1 MKKISHLLP
10 LVLIILGSGLLGA
23 CATSKQQS
31 TAYYDLGSTRT
42 AQAAAPA
49 AALPPLA
56 IAEINAPAWLDSPMM
71 YYRLSYANDQEPR
84 PYADSRWNTPPAQL
98 FAQRLKSRIG
108 QAGGAVLSASDG
120 ATNVPVVRIETD
132 EFMQRFDSPGQSSAQ
147 VTMRVAVLNNRLL
160 VAHRTFS
167 RQVAAQSADA
177 AGGVRALSEA
187 SDVAIA
193 DIIAWLAGLPL
204 KK

>member
-1 MKKISHLLP
+1 MKKISRALP
-10 LVLIILGSGLLGA
+10 LVLVMLGSGLLGA
-23 CATSKQQS
+23 CATGQQAS
-31 TAYYDLGSTRT
+31 LAFYDLGSTHT
-42 AQAAAPA
+42 ARAVAPA
-49 AALPPLA
+49 AGLPPLA
-56 IAEINAPAWLDSPMM
+56 IAEIDAPAWLDSPIM
-71 YYRLSYANDQEPR
+71 YYRLSYANDHEPR
-84 PYADSRWNTPPAQL
+84 PYAGSRWNTPPAQL
-98 FAQRLKSRIG
+98 FAQRLKSRMG

-147 VTMRVAVLNNRLL
+147 VTMRVAVLNNRTL

-167 RQVAAQSADA
+167 KQVAAQSADA

-187 SDVAIA
+187 SDAAITE
-193 DIIAWLAGLPL
+193 IIAWLAGLPL